1 MESASAPRLFPP
13 GSGHDRV
20 AEAEKYYISL
30 LGKPL
35 VATALG
41 EDVYFRVFSNAPN
54 QIWTCVRDGNHHFN
68 FLNEFSG
75 KQLTRNIQGNISAF
89 IPGALG
95 SSPTRFLPSL
105 HTQGGVSL
113 VHILEDVLQVVEIA
127 EDPTG
132 VFMRVG
138 LGRAAQFGFHLLEE
152 AVPALRR
159 FDWVITD
166 VLARSSA
173 PNYNGEDSDQR
184 MDVRAIEQLV
194 KLGVKSIISLNE
206 HVLLKDEIEG
216 LTRKGITYFHS
227 PIVDFSVPTV
237 DRMQN
242 IFREFVRNRD
252 QNPPRSSLVYCGYGH
267 GRTGTVITGI
277 QMLLGRRFPNRAAYR
292 DNHVETGA
300 QMDFLDAFQK
310 SMPG

>member
-1 MESASAPRLFPP
+1 MSAPAPKPFPA

-20 AEAEKYYISL
+20 VEAGKYFISL
-30 LGKPL
+30 LGQNR
-35 VATALG
+35 VATVLG
-41 EDVYFRVFSNAPN
+41 DDVYFRVFTNAAS
-54 QIWTCVRDGNHHFN
+54 QIWTCIRDGNHHFN
-68 FLNEFSG
+68 FLNGASG
-75 KQLTRNIQGNISAF
+75 RQLTRNTEGNISAKV
-89 IPGALG
+89 PGALG
-95 SSPTRFLPSL
+95 SSPTRFHPFP
-105 HTQGGVSL
+105 HAQGGVSL

-152 AVPALRR
+152 AVPALHR

-173 PNYNGEDSDQR
+173 PNYNGKDSDQR

-206 HVLLKDEIEG
+206 HVLLEDEIEG

-237 DRMQN
+237 DQMQD
-242 IFREFVRNRD
+242 ICREFVRNRD